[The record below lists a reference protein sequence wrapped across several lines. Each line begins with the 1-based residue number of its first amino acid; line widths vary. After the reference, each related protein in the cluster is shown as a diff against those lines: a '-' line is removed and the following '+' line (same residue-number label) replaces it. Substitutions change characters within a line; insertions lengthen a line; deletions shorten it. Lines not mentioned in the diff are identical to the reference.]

1 VVLEVS
7 ASTARAV
14 GMSSG
19 SSGIRFATFR
29 PDEQKLVPTV
39 DEQELIPTGWA
50 SEVLR
55 KFNAIPI
62 DSCDESA
69 FVSGLRVVCPSFA

>member
-1 VVLEVS
+1 MVFEES

-19 SSGIRFATFR
+19 SSGIRFATFG
-29 PDEQKLVPTV
+29 PHEQKLVPTA

-55 KFNAIPI
+55 KFNPILI
-62 DSCDESA
+62 DSFDESA
-69 FVSGLRVVCPSFA
+69 LLSGLRVVCPSFA